1 MRHSLHWRAHGPRK
15 GLGMSEQLNSQPV
28 LARDDGFHPI
38 EDQPAVTLAPDTPPA
53 TLSDHLDA
61 ALIGIDF
68 PAFSDGR
75 GFTLARRLRE
85 LGYTGRLRATGRL
98 IADQYAMARRVGFDE
113 VEVAPDI
120 AARQPED
127 QWRAR
132 ADWKDWDH
140 RAQLAG

>member
-1 MRHSLHWRAHGPRK
+1 
-15 GLGMSEQLNSQPV
+15 MSTDV
-28 LARDDGFHPI
+28 LARDDGFHPVT
-38 EDQPAVTLAPDTPPA
+38 DQPSVVLAPDTPPA
-53 TLSDHLDA
+53 SLSGHLDQP
-61 ALIGIDF
+61 LIAIDF

-75 GFTLARRLRE
+75 GFTLARLLRE

-113 VEVAPDI
+113 VQVAGDI

-132 ADWKDWDH
+132 ADWKAWDH
-140 RAQLAG
+140 RAHLAG

>member
-1 MRHSLHWRAHGPRK
+1 
-15 GLGMSEQLNSQPV
+15 MSTDPQIASEPV
-28 LARDDGFHPI
+28 LARDDGFHPVTGEPDI
-38 EDQPAVTLAPDTPPA
+38 TLAPDTAPT
-53 TLSDHLDA
+53 TLADHL
-61 ALIGIDF
+61 ALSLIAIDF

-85 LGYTGRLRATGRL
+85 LGYQGRLRATGRL

-113 VEVAPDI
+113 VQVAADI

-132 ADWKDWDH
+132 ADWKAWDH